1 MSLLSLHL
9 CLPLAGIILLAYI
22 KNNKGLYIT
31 HLLISFFSFLLAIKI
46 FLEKDFYLQY
56 SLNIFNIIPNISI
69 SFSVDGLGMV
79 FLLVSNF
86 LWLMTTIYSERYLS
100 LNGFNNKSKFYIFFT
115 LAMFSTNA
123 IIYSSNLFT
132 AFIFYEFLTLSTYP
146 LVTFKKDEQSINNGK
161 KYLYYLLGT
170 SIIFLLPAIILTFN
184 LTGTLEYKIGGIF
197 AENVNPLMINI
208 LILLFIF
215 GIAKSAIMPF
225 HRWLPAAMVAPTP
238 VSALLH
244 AVAVVKSGVYI
255 MMKIILY
262 IFGAQLLQDTSSDLI
277 LIFLS
282 SVTILFAS
290 IMALRQD
297 NIKLILA
304 YSTIS
309 QLSYIILAVSV
320 LAPLSVLAAVLHLI
334 FHALGKIILFL
345 SAGLIT
351 TCTKIKNVSEMHG
364 LSSKTPFA
372 IFLIMLG
379 AFIMIGIPPT
389 IGFFS
394 KWYLLLG
401 VVQSENFYILLVLI
415 LSTLLNA
422 GYYFPIIYKS
432 CFSRTDVQSNE
443 NMKEDLLLLFPIL
456 IIGIVTI
463 LLFFGLEPIM
473 NFIQIYIIK

>member
-1 MSLLSLHL
+1 
-9 CLPLAGIILLAYI
+9 
-22 KNNKGLYIT
+22 
-31 HLLISFFSFLLAIKI
+31 
-46 FLEKDFYLQY
+46 
-56 SLNIFNIIPNISI
+56 
-69 SFSVDGLGMV
+69 
-79 FLLVSNF
+79 
-86 LWLMTTIYSERYLS
+86 
-100 LNGFNNKSKFYIFFT
+100 
-115 LAMFSTNA
+115 
-123 IIYSSNLFT
+123 
-132 AFIFYEFLTLSTYP
+132 
-146 LVTFKKDEQSINNGK
+146 
-161 KYLYYLLGT
+161 
-170 SIIFLLPAIILTFN
+170 
-184 LTGTLEYKIGGIF
+184 
-197 AENVNPLMINI
+197 
-208 LILLFIF
+208 
-215 GIAKSAIMPF
+215 
-225 HRWLPAAMVAPTP
+225 MVAPTP

-379 AFIMIGIPPT
+379 AFIT
-389 IGFFS
+389 VS
-394 KWYLLLG
+394 YTHLRAH
-401 VVQSENFYILLVLI
+401 E
-415 LSTLLNA
+415 T
-422 GYYFPIIYKS
+422 
-432 CFSRTDVQSNE
+432 
-443 NMKEDLLLLFPIL
+443 
-456 IIGIVTI
+456 
-463 LLFFGLEPIM
+463 
-473 NFIQIYIIK
+473 